1 MRVLVIAVAV
11 LGAVTSASRVQAQ
24 TIADDLR
31 NDEEVRTVPVAR
43 LALGPVVAFA
53 PEVHPELALD
63 ATIGA
68 SALQGIVGGFALNV
82 EGGYTFESGHEDD
95 ALHAANVT
103 VGLGYGALGSAVTFQ
118 PRLILGSWGGDLA
131 IGMRNGVAL
140 HLAGDVVSAEIAH
153 QFLKGDFSSGGD
165 GAYPFRHDV
174 RLMLGLNPAALV
186 YGIVLLNDAAY

>member
-1 MRVLVIAVAV
+1 MRVLAIAVAV
-11 LGAVTSASRVQAQ
+11 VATVASPSRAPAQ

-31 NDEEVRTVPVAR
+31 NDQEVRTVPVAR

-82 EGGYTFESGHEDD
+82 EGGYTFESGHEED
-95 ALHAANVT
+95 ALHAANAT
-103 VGLGYGALGSAVTFQ
+103 VGLGYGAFGSAFTYQ
-118 PRLILGSWGGDLA
+118 PRLIVGSWGGDFA
-131 IGMRNGVAL
+131 IGMRNGIAL
-140 HLAGDVVSAEIAH
+140 HLVGDVASAEIAH

-186 YGIVLLNDAAY
+186 YAVVLLNDAAY